1 MKPLRTKYLTYHGAA
16 RELFES
22 SALYREEAGDALE
35 RFRNLDFGSVGVNEL
50 IDNTETIAN
59 ETGMLIGSYKS
70 VLGGYTN
77 IIHNMDF
84 GKTIITFVHVVVKCS
99 HFGF

>member
-22 SALYREEAGDALE
+22 SALYREEVGDALE
-35 RFRNLDFGSVGVNEL
+35 RFRYLDFGSVGDEL

-84 GKTIITFVHVVVKCS
+84 GKTIITFVHKPVKCS
-99 HFGF
+99 HYGF